1 MAEIFLRWADL
12 DTPSLVID
20 REILD
25 RNLREMQQLADRA
38 GINLRPHIKTHKC
51 SSLARKQVALGACG
65 IAVAKLSEASVM
77 IEAGLGD
84 IQIANQIVGGHK
96 ISKLV
101 ELSERASLACAIDS
115 LENAV
120 ELSEAF
126 VQAGRKLSV
135 LVEIDT
141 GLHRCGLADQDEI
154 GKLYAQASTLPGL
167 SVRGIMT
174 HAGHSYAAK
183 NSEEVGAIGQA
194 EGEAMVLIAENLRGA
209 GLVVEVVSV
218 GSTPTARHSAMVK
231 GVTELRVGNYI
242 FNDLIQ
248 VALGTVPIERCAL
261 TVLTTVISVGSDGR
275 SVIDAGTKA
284 LTNETG
290 AHGNALV
297 KGFGRTLQD
306 PEVQV
311 ARLSEEHGI
320 LAAGSREFRMGS
332 NSGLFLIM
340 PVRWSISSIR
350 PPWLTGVVRSSSS
363 RLMPGAARSS
373 GSTYF
378 RRSRINTT
386 RQTPSKR
393 AVKPI
398 RSHL

>member
-154 GKLYAQASTLPGL
+154 GRLYAQASTLPGL

-183 NSEEVGAIGQA
+183 NSEEVGATGRA

-218 GSTPTARHSAMVK
+218 GSTPTARHSALVK
-231 GVTELRVGNYI
+231 GVTELRVGNYV

-320 LAAGSREFRMGS
+320 LAPGYREFRIGEQLQIIP
-332 NSGLFLIM
+332 NHACAVVNLFDQAALVDRSGAVEFLE
-340 PVRWSISSIR
+340 
-350 PPWLTGVVRSSSS
+350 LD
-363 RLMPGAARSS
+363 ARGCS
-373 GSTYF
+373 
-378 RRSRINTT
+378 
-386 RQTPSKR
+386 Q
-393 AVKPI
+393 
-398 RSHL
+398 